1 MSKELKKK
9 LKGLKTRDGRVNPDK
24 EWVIKSKIDLM
35 NSISN
40 SSLGVNEKV
49 GLKKMNSFIDLFV
62 PKEFLLYARPFAISA
77 LAFVIVVGGWV
88 AGVSA
93 SQDSLPGDVLWGVK
107 LAGEKTRL
115 VIASVGGSKEKE
127 AGLHLEFASNRA
139 EEIKEVVAKEESS
152 KKVDSINTAV
162 DSLKKSME
170 SASKSLEDAATE
182 GMDGVLAIAANT
194 DKKVDEI
201 LGDLKESQKV
211 AKDGGVE
218 DANGINKVE
227 NQMKEVSNVVEDMS
241 VKTIGVLVSKTE
253 DKNIEEG
260 VKTEV
265 KEMIKTQVGK
275 HLDKVAE
282 DFNETKQ
289 VVQDATNLVASSTF
303 YGVDNNGVQNI
314 VSSSTL
320 SVNTLEIVKD
330 TEQKVV
336 QAGVQ
341 IEKTLSEAKDLLNQE
356 NVVSAFEKMKEVVG
370 TQKEISAVVVEAVKI
385 SGTGVSGTNTTSA
398 IINPITT
405 SATASTTT
413 STSGSV
419 GTTTIQKL

>member
-40 SSLGVNEKV
+40 SSLVVNEKV
-49 GLKKMNSFIDLFV
+49 GLKKVNSFIDLFV
-62 PKEFLLYARPFAISA
+62 PKEFLLYARPLAISA
-77 LAFVIVVGGWV
+77 LAFVIVVGGWI

-139 EEIKEVVAKEESS
+139 GEIKEVVIKEEST
-152 KKVDSINTAV
+152 KKVESINTAV

-170 SASKSLEDAATE
+170 SASKTLEDAATE
-182 GMDGVLAIAANT
+182 GMSGVLEIAANT
-194 DKKVDEI
+194 DKKVEKI
-201 LGDLKESQKV
+201 LVDLKESQKV
-211 AKDGGVE
+211 AKAEGIE
-218 DANGINKVE
+218 DINGINKVE
-227 NQMKEVSNVVEDMS
+227 DQMKAVSKVVEDMS

-253 DKNIEEG
+253 DTSINEE

-289 VVQDATNLVASSTF
+289 VVQGATNLVASSTF
-303 YGVDNNGVQNI
+303 YGINSEGVQNI
-314 VSSSTL
+314 ASSSTL
-320 SVNTLEIVKD
+320 STNTLAIVKE
-330 TEQKVV
+330 TEQKVE

-341 IEKTLSEAKDLLNQE
+341 IEKTLIEAKDLLNQE

-385 SGTGVSGTNTTSA
+385 SGTGVSGTTNA
-398 IINPITT
+398 IINPTT
-405 SATASTTT
+405 TSTTT
-413 STSGSV
+413 STTGSV

>member
-40 SSLGVNEKV
+40 SSLVVNEKV

-62 PKEFLLYARPFAISA
+62 PKEFFLYVRPLAISA
-77 LAFVIVVGGWV
+77 LAFIIVVGGWI

-139 EEIKEVVAKEESS
+139 EEIKEVVSKEESV
-152 KKVDSINTAV
+152 KKVESINTAV

-201 LGDLKESQKV
+201 LGDLKESQQV
-211 AKDGGVE
+211 AKAGGVE
-218 DANGINKVE
+218 DVDGIN
-227 NQMKEVSNVVEDMS
+227 QVVEDMG

-253 DKNIEEG
+253 DQSIEEG

-275 HLDKVAE
+275 HLDKVVE

-289 VVQDATNLVASSTF
+289 VVQGATNLVASSTF
-303 YGVDNNGVQNI
+303 YGVDNKGVQN
-314 VSSSTL
+314 VASSSTL
-320 SVNTLEIVKD
+320 SVNTLEIVKN
-330 TEQKVV
+330 TEEKVV

-385 SGTGVSGTNTTSA
+385 SGTGVSTTGTTSA

-405 SATASTTT
+405 STTT